1 MFFRLPMYQR
11 QGGPALKKDLTNS
24 IAFSKHLDRPES
36 KYACIHVAG
45 TNGKGSTSHMI
56 ASVLQSAGYKVGLY
70 TSPHLKDFRERIRV
84 NGKMIGE
91 EEVVDFVERNRGFLE
106 EHQLSFFELTVGM
119 AFDHFA
125 RQQVD
130 IAVVEVGLGGRLD
143 STNIIKPVVSVI
155 TNIGL
160 DHTQFLGDS
169 LPQIAFEKAGII
181 KPEIPV
187 VIGEFQA
194 ETLPVFEELAEERK
208 ATLYIANQLSDF
220 KSQEDS
226 AVFDTDLFG
235 DYQKKNVQ
243 TALKTL
249 DVLKDQGYE
258 LSDAEIRN
266 GLLKVVRNTGLKGRY
281 QVLQTNPKVICDTA
295 HNREGLEL
303 VLDQLMKEGAERYHF
318 VLGVVNDK
326 DLSTVLPLFPKS
338 ASYYFCRPDIPRGLD
353 SETLKE
359 KARAHG
365 LVGSCFEGVEE
376 AYSNALQNADK
387 EDLIYVGGSTFV
399 VAEMPI

>member
-24 IAFSKHLDRPES
+24 LAFSKHLDQPES
-36 KYACIHVAG
+36 KYASIHVAG

-84 NGKMIGE
+84 NGEMIPE
-91 EEVVDFVERNRGFLE
+91 EEVVDFVERNISFLE

-130 IAVVEVGLGGRLD
+130 VAVVEVGLGGRLD
-143 STNIIKPVVSVI
+143 STNILNPVVSVI

-160 DHTQFLGDS
+160 DHTQFLGDT
-169 LPQIAFEKAGII
+169 LPEIAFEKGGVI
-181 KPEIPV
+181 KPGIPV
-187 VIGEFQA
+187 VIGEVQT
-194 ETLPVFEELAEERK
+194 ETFPVFEELAEERK
-208 ATLYIANQLSDF
+208 ASLHIANQLSDF
-220 KSQEDS
+220 KNHEG
-226 AVFDTDLFG
+226 AVAYETDLVG

-243 TALKTL
+243 TALKTFEL
-249 DVLKDQGYE
+249 LKGQGYE
-258 LSDAEIRN
+258 LSEEEIRN
-266 GLLKVVRNTGLKGRY
+266 GLLNVVTNTGLKGRY
-281 QVLQTNPKVICDTA
+281 QVLRTKPKVICDTA

-303 VLDQLMKEGAERYHF
+303 VLEQLLKEGAERLHF

-326 DLSTVLPLFPKS
+326 DLSTVLPLFPKE

-353 SETLKE
+353 IEALME
-359 KARAHG
+359 KARAYG
-365 LVGSCFEGVEE
+365 LIGFSYNGVEE
-376 AYSNALQNADK
+376 AYSNALENAGK